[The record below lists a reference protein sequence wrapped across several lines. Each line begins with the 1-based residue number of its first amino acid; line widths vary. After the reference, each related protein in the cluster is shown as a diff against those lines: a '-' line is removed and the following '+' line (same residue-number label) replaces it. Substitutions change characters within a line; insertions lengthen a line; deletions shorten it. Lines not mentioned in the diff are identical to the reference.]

1 MRQLNHRLCLAHL
14 WVSLCCCLGCLLR
27 LAPCPVSGR
36 FRLHRAPRRF
46 SSAPDWW
53 VFTSRAGLTG
63 ALIGSALNLHSGV
76 KALRGAVLH
85 PLGRIFGLSGT
96 LLDLL
101 ELELLR
107 LLRLLQLLWLLELL
121 DLEPGV
127 ALGTLPCLGHSA
139 SWLGVQSVHSP
150 VLCPLGRHVWWPV
163 HRPLGLSG
171 HSARCVHGR
180 AASTWMQR
188 LLSLLRLL
196 GGRRHCWSSCGC
208 WGSGGCRSCAAAA
221 RAAAAVG
228 AAPGPAGAEAS
239 GAAAAAG
246 EFLLELL
253 WLLEELRRRL
263 CRTSWC
269 CGPLSGGRVPLCCRV
284 PL

>member
-1 MRQLNHRLCLAHL
+1 MAASCVWHHVLCQGGF
-14 WVSLCCCLGCLLR
+14 VSTEHHGGS
-27 LAPCPVSGR
+27 P
-36 FRLHRAPRRF
+36 
-46 SSAPDWW
+46 APDWW
-53 VFTSRAGLTG
+53 VFTSCAGLTG

-107 LLRLLQLLWLLELL
+107 LLRLLQLLWLLELLACCCISSAGAAVAAGAAAASRLLELL

-246 EFLLELL
+246 AAVAAGGAAAEVVPHLLV
-253 WLLEELRRRL
+253 LRSSVWRSCAAVL
-263 CRTSWC
+263 
-269 CGPLSGGRVPLCCRV
+269 
-284 PL
+284 